1 MNGKRVF
8 LGIVV
13 VVCAA
18 RCFCADV
25 FFSSHLGYGR
35 FYAVGKDI
43 EGQHMHVPSIG
54 GGVCVVAD
62 SGFAF
67 ACTVDAALTRI
78 MLKTQALFG
87 YAFRWG
93 AFSLIP
99 LLGMDVIVSSDHAF
113 GVAAQ
118 VSFQHLISEWWGFAL
133 SVSGGV
139 DFPLNPNTRFLAG
152 KLPAETVQRVALV
165 ALRQKLIS
173 EGIIKAL
180 DLGWFITFALTVVA
194 EGFSWIVSQS
204 AWIAQKAV
212 NYFLSDTT
220 SCLILPVTLRAG
232 PTFRI

>member
-1 MNGKRVF
+1 
-8 LGIVV
+8 
-13 VVCAA
+13 
-18 RCFCADV
+18 
-25 FFSSHLGYGR
+25 
-35 FYAVGKDI
+35 
-43 EGQHMHVPSIG
+43 
-54 GGVCVVAD
+54 
-62 SGFAF
+62 
-67 ACTVDAALTRI
+67 
-78 MLKTQALFG
+78 
-87 YAFRWG
+87 
-93 AFSLIP
+93 
-99 LLGMDVIVSSDHAF
+99 SSDHAF

-220 SCLILPVTLRAG
+220 RCLILPVTLRAG